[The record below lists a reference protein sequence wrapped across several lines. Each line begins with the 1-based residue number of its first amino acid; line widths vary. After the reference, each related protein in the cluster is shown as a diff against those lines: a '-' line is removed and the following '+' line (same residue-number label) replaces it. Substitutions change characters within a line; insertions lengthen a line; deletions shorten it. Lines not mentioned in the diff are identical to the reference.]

1 MQLKALLVLLVVCV
15 AVTAQ
20 DIDDNDVPNQCRSV
34 CQPVTLLTQQCDAQN
49 DDDSNGYINCV
60 CNFPD
65 ASNLVPICE
74 ACVASLE
81 DHDNDVNDI
90 VRSCSFSTGSYTSGQ
105 SVATSMTRSPANSAV
120 PTTIVGTN
128 AASTEG
134 VRSSIAGVN
143 SAASSAFNSATSV
156 IGGAVSSATS
166 SVLQQS
172 TNAAAATTIPML
184 GAGAGLALVALGM

>member
-1 MQLKALLVLLVVCV
+1 MMQLKALLVLLVVCV

-81 DHDNDVNDI
+81 DHDN
-90 VRSCSFSTGSYTSGQ
+90 GK
-105 SVATSMTRSPANSAV
+105 
-120 PTTIVGTN
+120 
-128 AASTEG
+128 
-134 VRSSIAGVN
+134 
-143 SAASSAFNSATSV
+143 
-156 IGGAVSSATS
+156 VS
-166 SVLQQS
+166 
-172 TNAAAATTIPML
+172 
-184 GAGAGLALVALGM
+184 